1 MSVRPPPTIWG
12 PSRPGQQWP
21 AGASGSL
28 CLSEPQ
34 PCLVGRTST
43 PRLSNKGWCPK
54 GPLQGPH
61 PSTCPTASG
70 EGEMQTGA
78 GPAPEQTGCG
88 WAVAGGP
95 QGACGS
101 PVPAWS
107 PTRKPQSGAQGGGS
121 RDQATCR
128 GQRQT
133 STAQPTFSL
142 CSPGLPTH
150 LLRKDAVERL
160 HLLSCRGRLWLVVP
174 VALVW

>member
-1 MSVRPPPTIWG
+1 MSVSPPPTIWG

-54 GPLQGPH
+54 GQLQGPH
-61 PSTCPTASG
+61 PTTCPTASG
-70 EGEMQTGA
+70 EGETQTGA
-78 GPAPEQTGCG
+78 GPAPEHTGCG

-101 PVPAWS
+101 PL
-107 PTRKPQSGAQGGGS
+107 
-121 RDQATCR
+121 CR
-128 GQRQT
+128 PGH
-133 STAQPTFSL
+133 PPE
-142 CSPGLPTH
+142 SPGVGHREAAVKTRQRAEGKGRRVRPSPPPLPAPQGSPLTCSV
-150 LLRKDAVERL
+150 KMPSSVFT
-160 HLLSCRGRLWLVVP
+160 S
-174 VALVW
+174 